1 MAEQLRFLSDFMKK
15 EAEMKHTKYLSL
27 LFLPLLLC
35 SFKSEDTKLNANKQ
49 AFDGKAYDK
58 TEMMDF
64 SDSTEEEIKNYYNY
78 SEMITKKGNDLK
90 EYLYNVISKDNYFIP
105 YGSSTSSGVGMWY
118 EITDRNW
125 DISNSIDPS
134 TFQFGNENPEDYY
147 LVNFYFEASANYD
160 KTKATNNTVNSTSLK
175 AVDGA
180 TKVDYVN
187 KTKPKGVSTDKEHLW
202 AKNHG
207 FKVVENSKDF
217 FANGAP
223 TDLHHLVAADGNT
236 NSAGHNDNFFGEV
249 KSKADSKT
257 VYSYYADGT
266 TAVSGYLGKD
276 SNGETVFEPTDE
288 WKGDIARSLLYMAT
302 RYNKDNGDSQT
313 QAEPC
318 LVFDD
323 DGSYTDDKSGGKYDR
338 SKFHGYH
345 PNLAT
350 YLKWNKQD
358 PVSKYEYH
366 RNNLIYKNVQK
377 NRNPFVD
384 FPSLADWVFATTT
397 EKEPEIASPVD
408 DNPYAVIDFS
418 KLESKYQLHV
428 EDSITFSISFGSIQ
442 DLTIRYDEDY
452 LSMSS
457 DKKTFTAKKAGET
470 TITYSYT
477 DDEGKSVSYSTA
489 IEIKDKIVLL
499 SVKPDT
505 GVIDHMNLVTGEEY
519 TFELGFKNQDAFFSN
534 EKIAYS
540 SDDTSIISV
549 TDDGKVTALKSGE
562 CTLYILVKSEK
573 SEKTLLK
580 ISVKVTLSEEE
591 QKKRQIYVIIIIVAA
606 VLLIAVFLIFGLLIK
621 KSGKKNS
628 VKDYTK
634 VYNKKSPKKKTSK
647 GGKKNTRK

>member
-1 MAEQLRFLSDFMKK
+1 MKRYK
-15 EAEMKHTKYLSL
+15 PLSL

-35 SFKSEDTKLNANKQ
+35 SFKTEDNKSYANKQ
-49 AFDGKAYDK
+49 EFDGRAYDK
-58 TEMMDF
+58 TQMMDF
-64 SDSTEEEIKNYYNY
+64 TDSSEDEIKDYYHY
-78 SEMITKKGNDLK
+78 SDMITKKGDDLK
-90 EYLYNVISKDNYFIP
+90 EYLYNIISNDNYFIP
-105 YGSSTSSGVGMWY
+105 YGTSTSSGVGMWY

-134 TFQFGNENPEDYY
+134 TFKFGGENPEDYY
-147 LVNFYFEASANYD
+147 LVNFYFESSANYD
-160 KTKATNNTVNSTSLK
+160 KNKATNNSVNSTALK
-175 AVDGA
+175 AVEGA

-207 FKVVENSKDF
+207 FKVVENNKDV

-249 KSKADSKT
+249 KSKSDSKT
-257 VYSYYADGT
+257 IYSYYADGT

-276 SNGETVFEPTDE
+276 NNGNTVFEPTDE
-288 WKGDIARSLLYMAT
+288 WKGDIARSMLYMAT
-302 RYNKDNGDSQT
+302 RYSKDNGDNQT

-318 LVFDD
+318 LTFDD
-323 DGSYTDDKSGGKYDR
+323 NGTYTDESKNGKYDR

-345 PNLAT
+345 PNLST
-350 YLKWNKQD
+350 YLKWNKED

-397 EKEPEIASPVD
+397 ETEPSIASPVD

-418 KLESKYQLHV
+418 KLEKKYQLHV
-428 EDSITFSISFGSIQ
+428 EDSLKLDLSFGSIS
-442 DLTIRYDEDY
+442 DLTVDYDDSY
-452 LSMSS
+452 LTMSS
-457 DKKTFTAKKAGET
+457 DKKTFVAKKTGET

-477 DDEGKSVSYSTA
+477 DEEGKTISHSTTV
-489 IEIKDKIVLL
+489 EIKDKIILL

-519 TFELGFKNQDAFFSN
+519 TFELGFKSNDAFFSD
-534 EKIAYS
+534 EKIIYS
-540 SDDTSIISV
+540 TDDTSIISV
-549 TDDGKVTALKSGE
+549 TDAGKVTALKNGE
-562 CTLYILVKSEK
+562 CTLYIIVKGDK

-580 ISVKVTLSEEE
+580 INVKVTLSEEE
-591 QKKRQIYVIIIIVAA
+591 QKKRQLYMIIIAVAA
-606 VLLIAVFLIFGLLIK
+606 FLLIVIFLIFVLLIK
-621 KSGKKNS
+621 KTGKKNS
-628 VKDYTK
+628 AKDYTK
-634 VYNKKSPKKKTSK
+634 VYNKKSPKKKSSK
-647 GGKKNTRK
+647 GGNKKTRK